1 MVKRS
6 SIHKILVAV
15 LVSASLV
22 GCGVSNETDSTAGS
36 ESSVD
41 IKAASSPDSQAIE
54 KVNTLFSMAPAAQQ
68 AKEVATAQCL
78 QEQNLTWP
86 QRPTS
91 QSFSIRSQ
99 LSPSP
104 LSPEDAQQYGY
115 QTPTTNVEQ
124 NLPAIDDASW
134 AAYMGNPENGG
145 ISVEG
150 VPGAIAADG
159 CLAQSYKAVF
169 GSAEAGVLFESGILN
184 LPLPY
189 VNAVKED
196 ERYSDLIGLW
206 RTCMKDH
213 HGVEIDNPDL
223 ATIDTS
229 MDSHQLA
236 IYDAQCRQQV
246 NFEEVTTDILNAYL
260 TTFLA
265 DNEGVIDQLTQA
277 KRMAE
282 KNAPEILSKS

>member
-115 QTPTTNVEQ
+115 QTPTEVPRFLFLGLCLNFHYFSTGVVFPKLGFDFSRRAVAQALVE
-124 NLPAIDDASW
+124 P
-134 AAYMGNPENGG
+134 
-145 ISVEG
+145 
-150 VPGAIAADG
+150 
-159 CLAQSYKAVF
+159 
-169 GSAEAGVLFESGILN
+169 
-184 LPLPY
+184 
-189 VNAVKED
+189 
-196 ERYSDLIGLW
+196 
-206 RTCMKDH
+206 
-213 HGVEIDNPDL
+213 
-223 ATIDTS
+223 
-229 MDSHQLA
+229 
-236 IYDAQCRQQV
+236 
-246 NFEEVTTDILNAYL
+246 
-260 TTFLA
+260 
-265 DNEGVIDQLTQA
+265 
-277 KRMAE
+277 
-282 KNAPEILSKS
+282 

>member
-1 MVKRS
+1 MVERS

-36 ESSVD
+36 KSSVE

-86 QRPTS
+86 QRPAS

-104 LSPEDAQQYGY
+104 LSPEDAHQYGY
-115 QTPTTNVEQ
+115 QKPATNIEQ

-206 RTCMKDH
+206 RTCMKDQ

-277 KRMAE
+277 KQTAE
-282 KNAPEILSKS
+282 KNAPEILGNS

>member
-1 MVKRS
+1 MVERS

-15 LVSASLV
+15 LVSASIV

-36 ESSVD
+36 KSSVE

-86 QRPTS
+86 QRPAS

-115 QTPTTNVEQ
+115 QKPATNIEQ

-206 RTCMKDH
+206 RTCMKDQ

-277 KRMAE
+277 KQTAE
-282 KNAPEILSKS
+282 KNAPEILGNS